1 MDTMF
6 WVWLGVIIT
15 TIIIEIATT
24 DLVAIWFTFGAIIP
38 LILSATV
45 DINIWWQ
52 VVIFVLT
59 SAILLA
65 SLRKVAVKYLFHN
78 TDSKTNL
85 DALVGQKFRMLES
98 TDFDTVGKIKIK
110 DVEWSAVG
118 DKQQTIEKGEI
129 VEIVSISGNKLKVK
143 LAEEKESSP
152 KEEKKTAK
160 SSTED
165 KKTTKKEEK

>member
-1 MDTMF
+1 MF
-6 WVWLGVIIT
+6 WVWLSVIIA

-24 DLVAIWFTFGAIIP
+24 DLVSIWFTFGAIIP

-65 SLRKVAVKYLFHN
+65 CLRKVAVKYLFRN
-78 TDSKTNL
+78 PDTKTNL

-98 TDFDTVGKIKIK
+98 TDFDTIGKIKIK

-143 LAEEKESSP
+143 LAEEKTTQTND
-152 KEEKKTAK
+152 KKNSTE
-160 SSTED
+160 SSTEE
-165 KKTTKKEEK
+165 KKTTKKEEKSN